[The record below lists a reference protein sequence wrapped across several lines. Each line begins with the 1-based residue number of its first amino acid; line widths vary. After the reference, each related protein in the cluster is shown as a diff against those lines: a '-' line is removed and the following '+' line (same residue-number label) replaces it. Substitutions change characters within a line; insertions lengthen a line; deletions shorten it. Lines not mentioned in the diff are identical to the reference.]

1 MSQMRRPLISLLTVF
16 TVIALLAALLVTT
29 SVLGGRGSTVSLTTA
44 PETTGEPP
52 AVARGRDLHVVKK
65 YRKLADI
72 ICEKKRAAHDR
83 PGRCRRVATLR
94 TSYRYRDLNPA
105 RQRTGGNKYWCKD
118 WSAVMRGLYYV
129 NWKEEAKGTYC
140 WVEGPGF
147 PDIYRNRWRCGY
159 SSAIGYDVHVEDC
172 WDQRRSGD
180 TTAGWW
186 ISVYDK
192 FRVSAA
198 FRGFP
203 LHWTHQFHVNLHP
216 TGTVALKIDD

>member
-1 MSQMRRPLISLLTVF
+1 MSQIRRPLVTLLTVF
-16 TVIALLAALLVTT
+16 SVLALAVTALVTI
-29 SVLGGRGSTVSLTTA
+29 SVLGGRASTVSLTTWSKA
-44 PETTGEPP
+44 TAGPP
-52 AVARGRDLHVVKK
+52 SVERGRSLHLVKK
-65 YRKLADI
+65 YRNLADI
-72 ICEKKRAAHDR
+72 ICVKKRSAHDR

-94 TSYRYRDLNPA
+94 ETYRYRHPTP
-105 RQRTGGNKYWCKD
+105 QRTGAGNQYWCKD

-147 PDIYRNRWRCGY
+147 PDIYKNSWRCGY
-159 SSAIGYDVHVEDC
+159 SSAIGYDVHVQNC
-172 WDQRRSGD
+172 WDERRYGD

-186 ISVYDK
+186 ISDYDK

-203 LHWTHQFHVNLHP
+203 LHWTYQFHVNLHP
-216 TGTVALKIDD
+216 TGNIALKIDD